1 MGYFKERDLHS
12 QTIETVDSRG
22 LHFPRKPLLE
32 KERLNS
38 LCPPEEELVSQKGI
52 LLSSDDKS
60 VTLQDALNP
69 RQ

>member
-1 MGYFKERDLHS
+1 M
-12 QTIETVDSRG
+12 
-22 LHFPRKPLLE
+22 LE
-32 KERLNS
+32 EERLNS

-60 VTLQDALNP
+60 VTLQDALDP